1 METMIAVITGLI
13 VILIPTLFD
22 SVTYDPFD
30 LIKNVAFRILV
41 GIMFVVVALW
51 LLVSKTRRVRFHPAL
66 YALILFLGVAACA
79 TIMSVEP
86 WVSVWGKY
94 RRYEGLVA
102 FTAYALFLFLM
113 IQNFSNRL
121 SIEWVARVALW
132 TGGVVSIY
140 GIAQYLGY
148 DFFAWSALPFEQRR
162 SFASLGNPA
171 LLAGYLVT
179 VLPLGLSMT
188 IFSRKAYEIALNVMS
203 TILIFVCLITTF
215 NRTSWLAAG
224 LTLCVLAGAV
234 IYFWRRGAVKHEAVQ
249 NLVIVVGA
257 LFIFFVAVAITS
269 VVTKSTLTVTER
281 IKEISVLSGSFQHR
295 LEIWGAGFRMIA
307 ERPLLG
313 MGPDTFRST
322 SRMYQGPKYGHIA
335 PDIVADNAHNYEI
348 QIASGTGMLGFLFFA
363 TLVIYIFFEGW
374 RLVFSRSFDENGRAH
389 LESTSRYAG
398 IGVNLGLF
406 TSFIAYLFQL
416 LTSVSIIGSTV
427 MWWFVFGLILAQ
439 SPSLREIEARKK
451 ATTVG
456 VGRVVFALIA
466 VIVFVFACYSGYRL
480 FAADNMYFMGKGMT
494 ENPAFLSQGEVFL
507 RRAIELNPWQWEYAA
522 DLARGYYRKF
532 NQTGNPDDLERAIM
546 YAEYTHRVESHEADI
561 RALLVQLYL
570 AKSDFDSTYLDRAF
584 AVATRMVQDMPYHYV
599 SRLSLGIVA
608 LRRGD
613 LELARRELGKA
624 VELNPTS
631 AIAFA
636 YLGETVQLL
645 GDHALAQIYYKRAID
660 LDPSMAARFTTQP
673 SGTTTQ

>member
-1 METMIAVITGLI
+1 METMIAVITALI
-13 VILIPTLFD
+13 VVLIPALFD

-41 GIMFVVVALW
+41 GIMCVGVAFW
-51 LLVSKTRRVRFHPAL
+51 LLGSKTRRVRFHPAL
-66 YALILFLGVAACA
+66 YAVILFLVVAACA
-79 TIMSVEP
+79 TIVSVEP

-121 SIEWVARVALW
+121 SIEWVARIALW
-132 TGGVVSIY
+132 AGGIISIY

-148 DFFAWSALPFEQRR
+148 DFYAWSALPFEQRR

-188 IFSRKAYEIALNVMS
+188 IFSRKAYEIALNAMS
-203 TILIFVCLITTF
+203 TILVFVCLITTF

-224 LTLCVLAGAV
+224 LTLIVLAGAV
-234 IYFWRRGAVKHEAVQ
+234 IYFWRRGAVKREAVQ
-249 NLVIVVGA
+249 NLIIVVGA
-257 LFIFFVAVAITS
+257 LLVFFVAVAITS
-269 VVTKSTLTVTER
+269 AVTKSTLTVTER

-322 SRMYQGPKYGHIA
+322 SRMYQGPNYGHIA

-363 TLVIYIFFEGW
+363 TLVVYIFLEGW
-374 RLVFSRSFDENGRAH
+374 RLVFAGSFDENGRAH
-389 LESTSRYAG
+389 LESTAHVVD
-398 IGVNLGLF
+398 IGVNLGLL

-439 SPSLREIEARKK
+439 SPSLREIGARRKT
-451 ATTVG
+451 ASVG
-456 VGRVVFALIA
+456 AGRVAFALIA
-466 VIVFVFACYSGYRL
+466 VVVFVFACYSGYRL
-480 FAADNMYFMGKGMT
+480 FAADNLYFQGKGMT
-494 ENPAFLSQGEVFL
+494 ENPAFLSQGEVLL
-507 RRAIELNPWQWEYAA
+507 RRAIELNPWQWEYPG

-532 NQTGNPDDLERAIM
+532 IQTGNQEDLDRAIT

-570 AKSDFDSTYLDRAF
+570 AKSDFDKRYLDSAF
-584 AVATRMVQDMPYHYV
+584 VVATKMVQDMPYHYV
-599 SRLSLGIVA
+599 SHLSLGIVA
-608 LRRGD
+608 MKRAD
-613 LELARRELGKA
+613 FELARRELEKA

-636 YLGETVQLL
+636 YLGEVAQAL
-645 GDHALAQIYYKRAID
+645 GDKAQAQIYYKKAID